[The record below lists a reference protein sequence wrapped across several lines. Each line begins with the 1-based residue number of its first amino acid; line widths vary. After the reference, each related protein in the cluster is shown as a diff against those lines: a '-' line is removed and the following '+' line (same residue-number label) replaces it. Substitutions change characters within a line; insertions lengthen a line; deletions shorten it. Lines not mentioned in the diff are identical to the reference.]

1 MNPLVF
7 SADSESLLQKT
18 LILIGAGHAHV
29 AVIRRFA
36 MRPLK
41 GIRLIIVS
49 PESVTPYSGM
59 LPGFLAGNYDE
70 SSLFLDVAQLAERAG
85 AWFIRA
91 EIESIDAQKKRVTVR
106 RLKSL
111 SGDVL
116 PSLGYD
122 WASINTGA
130 APSNAFPSTHRS
142 LFYIKPITALLSQ
155 LNVIDQNMS
164 SGTGNRLVIVGGGAA
179 GIELAFSFR
188 ARYGTK
194 PSIRLVTRGRFEM
207 DAALSSAADSIR
219 KSLRSRGIEIEE
231 GAIVAFAEPGRIR
244 YDDGRS
250 CEADV
255 VVVTTP
261 VAAPGWLSQSELP
274 LSKDGFLLVDRY
286 LNVPGC
292 DGLFA
297 AGDVVEMSDPKPRS
311 GVMAVRAGQYL
322 AKALV
327 NRIKSRTVSPFIAQ
341 RKWLM
346 ILNRGDETGIAIKGR
361 WHAEGR
367 WVFWLKDWIDQ
378 RFMKRFQMSQLM
390 TDQPMRCEGCAS
402 KLPGGVLRQ
411 VFGTR
416 FEDAVIDQ
424 LPNGNRLRTLDGL
437 TYLLKD
443 PHLMGLLAMRHSVSD
458 IWAMGGKPVSAL
470 TMVGV
475 NRTGNSDLEAEEFTQ
490 VVKGLEHGAERYGVQ
505 LRGGHSLALEQAVV
519 AVSVEGLVE
528 KSLPKQG
535 AKSGDVFVLSG
546 PLGSGL
552 LMAGFQMGL
561 VSGAELDKWIVLAS
575 ESLQDA
581 SEHAVRLGAHAM
593 TDVTGF
599 GLAGHL
605 AEMLGDGATFEWS
618 RTIPA
623 FSGVESLVAS
633 GVESTQA
640 PSNRVYAGLLGGN
653 APSSIVFDPQTA
665 GPLLVALSEED
676 SIELLSA
683 WRKIGLSPAVIGR
696 LTTKT
701 S

>member
-1 MNPLVF
+1 MRGVQVN
-7 SADSESLLQKT
+7 SL
-18 LILIGAGHAHV
+18 
-29 AVIRRFA
+29 
-36 MRPLK
+36 
-41 GIRLIIVS
+41 
-49 PESVTPYSGM
+49 
-59 LPGFLAGNYDE
+59 
-70 SSLFLDVAQLAERAG
+70 
-85 AWFIRA
+85 
-91 EIESIDAQKKRVTVR
+91 
-106 RLKSL
+106 
-111 SGDVL
+111 
-116 PSLGYD
+116 
-122 WASINTGA
+122 
-130 APSNAFPSTHRS
+130 
-142 LFYIKPITALLSQ
+142 
-155 LNVIDQNMS
+155 
-164 SGTGNRLVIVGGGAA
+164 
-179 GIELAFSFR
+179 
-188 ARYGTK
+188 
-194 PSIRLVTRGRFEM
+194 
-207 DAALSSAADSIR
+207 
-219 KSLRSRGIEIEE
+219 
-231 GAIVAFAEPGRIR
+231 
-244 YDDGRS
+244 
-250 CEADV
+250 
-255 VVVTTP
+255 
-261 VAAPGWLSQSELP
+261 
-274 LSKDGFLLVDRY
+274 
-286 LNVPGC
+286 
-292 DGLFA
+292 
-297 AGDVVEMSDPKPRS
+297 
-311 GVMAVRAGQYL
+311 
-322 AKALV
+322 
-327 NRIKSRTVSPFIAQ
+327 
-341 RKWLM
+341 
-346 ILNRGDETGIAIKGR
+346 
-361 WHAEGR
+361 
-367 WVFWLKDWIDQ
+367 
-378 RFMKRFQMSQLM
+378 
-390 TDQPMRCEGCAS
+390 
-402 KLPGGVLRQ
+402 
-411 VFGTR
+411 
-416 FEDAVIDQ
+416 
-424 LPNGNRLRTLDGL
+424 
-437 TYLLKD
+437 
-443 PHLMGLLAMRHSVSD
+443 HSVSD

-535 AKSGDVFVLSG
+535 AKSDDVFVLSG

-561 VSGAELDKWIVLAS
+561 VSGAELDKWIVLAL

-618 RTIPA
+618 STIPA